1 MQNIH
6 NRQKKIAVLSDVTG
20 FGKCSV
26 AVSFP
31 IISKLRIQ
39 CCPVPTAVL
48 SNQTAFDSCYIDD
61 YTKRYKPYTDE
72 WEKLRLKFEGIQTG
86 FMNSVPQIENATDFI
101 SRFGK
106 SNTIVQTDP
115 IMGDDG
121 VSFSFASKEYIE
133 KMRDFIRS
141 SDIITPNLTEA
152 CMLTDTS
159 WRDRWHLRDIH
170 DIIMKLSEMGPDRIV
185 ITGIPSESYV
195 TNAVYYGKDVT
206 FVRQKKI
213 GGRRDGTGDIFAA
226 VIIADAVNGVDFL
239 QSVKRASAFVKKCLM
254 VSVKMGIPGTDGAA
268 FEEVIDDLRYVH
280 GQV

>member
-1 MQNIH
+1 MQNNH

-20 FGKCSV
+20 FGKCSI
-26 AVSFP
+26 AVSLP

-72 WEKLRLKFEGIQTG
+72 WEKLGLRFEGIQTG
-86 FMNSVPQIENATDFI
+86 FMNSVSQIENASDFI

-106 SNTIVQTDP
+106 SDTIVQTDP

-121 VSFSFASKEYIE
+121 AAFSFASDEYIMR
-133 KMRDFIRS
+133 MRDLIGY

-152 CMLTDTS
+152 CILTDTP

-170 DIIMKLSEMGPDRIV
+170 DIIMKLSQMGPGRIV
-185 ITGIPSESYV
+185 ITGIPSGSYV
-195 TNAVYYGKDVT
+195 TNAVYDGRDVA

-226 VIIADAVNGVDFL
+226 VIIADAVNGVDFM
-239 QSVKRASAFVKKCLM
+239 QSVKRASVFVRKCLIA
-254 VSVKMGIPGTDGAA
+254 SVKMGIPGTDGAA
-268 FEEVIDDLRYVH
+268 FEEVIDDLRYIH
-280 GQV
+280 G